1 MENIKANYKV
11 NLPATLE
18 QKQLFIE
25 TIKEKILEGK
35 LNPLEFYRQA
45 KIIVES
51 VEELKKDSEIFECA
65 STEIAKYG
73 KEKPSIN
80 GAVVTQ
86 GSRSTYDYE
95 STGDPVWKE
104 LKEKIQEREKFLKAI
119 PSGGTVDPDSG
130 LLLQP
135 PTVKVSEFITVK
147 L

>member
-1 MENIKANYKV
+1 MENVKANYKV

-18 QKQLFIE
+18 QKELFKE
-25 TIKEKILEGK
+25 TIREKILEGK

-51 VEELKKDSEIFECA
+51 VEELKKDSQIFECA

-73 KEKPSIN
+73 KEKPTIN
-80 GAVVTQ
+80 GAVVTP
-86 GSRSTYDYE
+86 GSKSTYDYE

-119 PSGGTVDPDSG
+119 PSGGTVDPDTG